1 MPVSKH
7 RGFTDTLNTR
17 PSPNESDPDVLR
29 GSPGSVRRGKIGMR
43 LVVRLLAVMLPR
55 QVVMCQPRHAS
66 FSAA

>member
-1 MPVSKH
+1 
-7 RGFTDTLNTR
+7 
-17 PSPNESDPDVLR
+17 
-29 GSPGSVRRGKIGMR
+29 MR